1 MDKAKPVKTP
11 LTPGTELSQ
20 LVPTESEKASMQ
32 TVPYLSAVG
41 ALQYLAT
48 MTRPDIAYAVSYL
61 GRFNHNPHPDHWTAV
76 KHVLCYLKGTKD
88 YKLVYYHSDDPEL
101 FVTYSD
107 ADHGGCKK
115 TGRSTGGYVTLVG
128 GGAVGWSSKR
138 QAFVT
143 LSSTEAEYVAAVEAG
158 KEIMWMRS
166 ILQEFG
172 YPQSLASS
180 LMIDNQSGIDVAK
193 NPEHHGRMKHLDLRF
208 YWLREK
214 VEEGIMAPLYISSS
228 ENVADL
234 FTKAVQ
240 PSVVKFAVP
249 MLGLSI

>member
-1 MDKAKPVKTP
+1 
-11 LTPGTELSQ
+11 
-20 LVPTESEKASMQ
+20 
-32 TVPYLSAVG
+32 
-41 ALQYLAT
+41 
-48 MTRPDIAYAVSYL
+48 
-61 GRFNHNPHPDHWTAV
+61 
-76 KHVLCYLKGTKD
+76 
-88 YKLVYYHSDDPEL
+88 
-101 FVTYSD
+101 
-107 ADHGGCKK
+107 
-115 TGRSTGGYVTLVG
+115 VG

-138 QAFVT
+138 QTFVT

-166 ILQEFG
+166 ILEEFG
-172 YPQSLASS
+172 YSQSLASS

-214 VEEGIMAPLYISSS
+214 VEEGIIAPLYVPSS

-249 MLGLSI
+249 MLGLSL